1 MEEKIMEVNSISRV
15 NYYNTDLKTTVQKG
29 PETKESIEEIKDEYV
44 PGEKQTKPVTYERPS
59 AKVDWETIKR
69 LKEETDRIYNHLKQ
83 MVAQLL
89 ERQGMTFQDAITIE
103 VDEETRLE
111 AASLIGEG
119 GPLSP
124 EKVSDRIVEFAKA
137 ISGGDKEKLGILR
150 SAIEEGFRE
159 AAKVLGGE
167 LPEISKRTYEL
178 VMEKLDKWE
187 QEDQE

>member
-1 MEEKIMEVNSISRV
+1 MEVSSIPRI
-15 NYYNTDLKTTVQKG
+15 NYYKADFKTSPKA
-29 PETKESIEEIKDEYV
+29 KENIEEVKDEYI
-44 PGEKQTKPVTYERPS
+44 PGQRQTKAVTYERPS

-69 LKEETDRIYNHLKQ
+69 LKEESDRIYSHLKQ

-89 ERQGMTFQDAITIE
+89 EKQGMTFQEAITIE

-159 AAKVLGGE
+159 AAKVLGGK
-167 LPEISKRTYEL
+167 LPEISIRTYEL

>member
-1 MEEKIMEVNSISRV
+1 MEVNSISRV